1 MEYREIGKTG
11 MKVSNLSFGASS
23 LGGVFHSIKEE
34 EGIRAVHT
42 AIESG
47 INFIDVS
54 PYYGYLKAE
63 TVLGKALK
71 GIDRNKYYLSTK
83 VGRYGK
89 DGVNYWDY
97 SAQKATESVCESMER
112 LNIDY
117 IDLINVH
124 DIEFADLNKVCNET
138 LPALVELREKGIVK
152 HVGITNLTLRH
163 FKYIIDKVPEGTV
176 ESVLSFCH
184 YCLNDDALAD
194 YIDYFETKKIGV
206 INASP
211 FSMGLLTERGA
222 PNWHPAPKPLQDL
235 CRKAV
240 SHCKSKGI
248 SIEQLAIKYSVS
260 NPRIATTLFSTTRPE
275 AVIQNIAWVKQ
286 ALDEELLH
294 EVQTILA
301 PRFRD
306 TWLNS

>member
-23 LGGVFHSIKEE
+23 LGGVFHQIKEE

-83 VGRYGK
+83 VGRYGN
-89 DGVNYWDY
+89 DGVNHWDY
-97 SAQKATESVCESMER
+97 SAQKATESVYESIER

-124 DIEFADLNKVCNET
+124 DIEFADLDMVCNET

-184 YCLNDDALAD
+184 YCLNDDALTD

-240 SHCKSKGI
+240 SHCKSKGV

-275 AVIQNIAWVKQ
+275 AVIQNIVWVKQ

>member
-11 MKVSNLSFGASS
+11 MKVSNISFGASS
-23 LGGVFHSIKEE
+23 LGGVFHSLKED
-34 EGIRAVHT
+34 EGIQAVHT
-42 AIESG
+42 AVDNG

-54 PYYGYLKAE
+54 PYYGHLKSE

-71 GIDRNKYYLSTK
+71 DIDRSRYYLSTK

-97 SAQKATESVCESMER
+97 SAKRATESVYESLER
-112 LNIDY
+112 LNVDY
-117 IDLINVH
+117 VDIINVH
-124 DIEFADLNKVCNET
+124 DIEFADLELICKET
-138 LPALVELREKGIVK
+138 LPALVELRNRGVAK

-163 FKYIIDKVPEGTV
+163 FKYVIDHVPAGTV
-176 ESVLSFCH
+176 DSVLSFCH
-184 YCLNDDALAD
+184 YCLNDDALTD
-194 YIDYFETKKIGV
+194 YLDYFEEHGTGV

-222 PNWHPAPKPLQDL
+222 PDWHPAPKPLQEV
-235 CRKAV
+235 CRKAAL
-240 SHCKSKGI
+240 HCKSKGK
-248 SIEQLAIKYSVS
+248 SIEQLAVKYSAN

-275 AVIQNIAWVKQ
+275 AVLQNIRWAEEP
-286 ALDEELLH
+286 LDEDLLR
-294 EVQTILA
+294 EVQAILES
-301 PRFRD
+301 RYRD

>member
-89 DGVNYWDY
+89 DGVNHWDY
-97 SAQKATESVCESMER
+97 SAQKATESVYESMER

-124 DIEFADLNKVCNET
+124 DIEFADLDMVCNET

-184 YCLNDDALAD
+184 YCLNDDALTD

-240 SHCKSKGI
+240 NHCKSKGV

>member
-71 GIDRNKYYLSTK
+71 CIDRNKYYLSTK
-83 VGRYGK
+83 VGRYGN
-89 DGVNYWDY
+89 DGVNHWDY
-97 SAQKATESVCESMER
+97 SAHKATESVYESMER

-124 DIEFADLNKVCNET
+124 DIEFADLDMVCNET

-184 YCLNDDALAD
+184 YCLNDDALTD

-240 SHCKSKGI
+240 SHCKSKGV